1 MKKFI
6 YLFVFLVL
14 VFLFLTSCS
23 EPEKIPMYFSSGEEK
38 ELEEY
43 CKTEV
48 STDGLEGDTV
58 QLASNKVT
66 NASQEDLEGILG
78 YDLREGLGFRERYT
92 ITIVCSASLTK
103 GVIGLVDFYPLGT
116 NGI

>member
-14 VFLFLTSCS
+14 GFLFLTSCS
-23 EPEKIPMYFSSGEEK
+23 EPEKLPMNFYSEEEK

-43 CKTEV
+43 CKTQV

-58 QLASNKVT
+58 QLASHEVT
-66 NASQEDLEGILG
+66 NASQEELERILG
-78 YDLREGLGFRERYT
+78 YDLREGLGFRESYI
-92 ITIVCSASLTK
+92 ITIVCSASLTE
-103 GVIGLVDFYPLGT
+103 GVIGFVEFRPLET
-116 NGI
+116 NNI

>member
-23 EPEKIPMYFSSGEEK
+23 EPEKLPMAFSSEEEK

-43 CKTEV
+43 CKTQV
-48 STDGLEGDTV
+48 STDGLVGDAV
-58 QLASNKVT
+58 QLASNTVT
-66 NASQEDLEGILG
+66 NASQEDLERILG
-78 YDLREGLGFRERYT
+78 YDLREGLGFTESYI
-92 ITIVCSASLTK
+92 ITIVCTASLTK
-103 GVIGLVDFYPLGT
+103 GVRGFVDFHPLEA
-116 NGI
+116 NNI